1 MSALWDG
8 EVVVLSSFHE
18 RDFGLPCTSFVRGL
32 LFFYGLDIQNLHPN
46 LDIHIACFITLCE
59 AYLGMELHWK
69 LWSHLFNTQ
78 LSIGHDGQ
86 SHVGRFTIQLLG
98 S

>member
-1 MSALWDG
+1 MHRGDG

-18 RDFGLPCTSFVRGL
+18 RDFGLPLYPVRAGL

-46 LDIHIACFITLCE
+46 LVIHIACFITLCE

-69 LWSHLFNTQ
+69 LWSHLFSPQ
-78 LSIGHDGQ
+78 LSTGHDDQ
-86 SHVGRFTIQLLG
+86 SHVGYFTIQLLG